1 LNYIQIRPFSQK
13 NPNNTVINI
22 PGDKTI
28 SQENA
33 NLIKNENVFE
43 KDNEIYNFNKFTKTY
58 LDEFKIEIT
67 REIQDSEIEI
77 GLDNIILMQMRKKF
91 NVTEENNNKIPDY
104 VYSTSIMAL
113 LKENDISNAYSLLI
127 RAYLEGIV

>member
-1 LNYIQIRPFSQK
+1 
-13 NPNNTVINI
+13 
-22 PGDKTI
+22 
-28 SQENA
+28 
-33 NLIKNENVFE
+33 
-43 KDNEIYNFNKFTKTY
+43 

-127 RAYLEGIV
+127 RVS